1 MYRVMVVD
9 DEVYV
14 RDLLVKNLSKSGLEI
29 EIVAV
34 ASDGREALEQAFVL
48 KPDIVLTDI
57 AMSFMDGLELI
68 AELQKAGLQ
77 CKTAVISGYDEF
89 DYARRAISLGVK
101 DYLLKPF
108 LPRELES
115 VVRKIIQE
123 LDGQKALQQNL
134 CLLKEQASSR
144 AALAREK
151 MLRDLLEGHREGVGR
166 EEEFL
171 EAGLD
176 LAGNWF
182 LAGLI
187 KTSGNLW
194 DFRSR
199 KGAEEFLILAGNG
212 YFSEDIHIYGVGFE
226 ENLLAVIWCGTGRQG
241 AVFMS
246 RIQEGLDRINKSL
259 KKYYD
264 IRLNCALGGLCDSP
278 EGLEKSYREAMAT
291 WKKNLDDD
299 RTVIL
304 YDEEKK
310 QDELNNGQIREW
322 KDQICFSV
330 RTGNAEE
337 ALGHLEM
344 LMKCYASLSS
354 SRSDYI
360 GVSAGELIYAIENT
374 VNSDGYDIEEV
385 RTRDRIQER
394 LRYSSLSDIR
404 GLLQQYIE
412 NCCQQVSKQLKEN
425 KTESLVKQ
433 IKMLIDNNL
442 KNEEADLEWVALQ
455 MHFSISYV
463 RQIFKQQTG
472 EALGEYLIRKRMEK
486 AGKLLQKTGLNIQ
499 EVAEEC
505 GYSDQRYF
513 ARSFK
518 KFYGCTPTQFK
529 KAVEKEG
536 LY

>member
-89 DYARRAISLGVK
+89 DYARRAISLGVR

-151 MLRDLLEGHREGVGR
+151 MLRDLLEGRREGVGR

-264 IRLNCALGGLCDSP
+264 IRLNCALGG
-278 EGLEKSYREAMAT
+278 
-291 WKKNLDDD
+291 
-299 RTVIL
+299 
-304 YDEEKK
+304 
-310 QDELNNGQIREW
+310 
-322 KDQICFSV
+322 
-330 RTGNAEE
+330 
-337 ALGHLEM
+337 AL
-344 LMKCYASLSS
+344 
-354 SRSDYI
+354 
-360 GVSAGELIYAIENT
+360 
-374 VNSDGYDIEEV
+374 
-385 RTRDRIQER
+385 
-394 LRYSSLSDIR
+394 
-404 GLLQQYIE
+404 
-412 NCCQQVSKQLKEN
+412 
-425 KTESLVKQ
+425 
-433 IKMLIDNNL
+433 
-442 KNEEADLEWVALQ
+442 
-455 MHFSISYV
+455 
-463 RQIFKQQTG
+463 
-472 EALGEYLIRKRMEK
+472 
-486 AGKLLQKTGLNIQ
+486 
-499 EVAEEC
+499 
-505 GYSDQRYF
+505 
-513 ARSFK
+513 
-518 KFYGCTPTQFK
+518 
-529 KAVEKEG
+529 
-536 LY
+536 